1 MRGGVWAGQS
11 AILLQCIHIA
21 RIRIRSEWSLGV
33 QRMETRR
40 KWETDGLE
48 NPENKHLKKW
58 NRVSGKGELRITEK
72 QNRVSGKEIGC
83 HGSDGGVP
91 VSTCPSSPFSC
102 PDPPDGSHPVKGSRY
117 SFRRARRAPKDVE
130 LCSKTCGA
138 VIREMWNGVQ
148 RKVERTV
155 TNLVR

>member
-1 MRGGVWAGQS
+1 MSGPGRVRSFRSASTVPASVSEVSGLWVFRGW
-11 AILLQCIHIA
+11 
-21 RIRIRSEWSLGV
+21 RP
-33 QRMETRR
+33 RR
-40 KWETDGLE
+40 KWESDVLE

-58 NRVSGKGELRITEK
+58 NRVSGNGELRITEK

-91 VSTCPSSPFSC
+91 VSTCPRSPFSC
-102 PDPPDGSHPVKGSRY
+102 PDPPDGSYPVKGSRY
-117 SFRRARRAPKDVE
+117 SFRRARRAPKVVE

-138 VIREMWNGVQ
+138 VIREVRNGVQ

-155 TNLVR
+155 TDLVR